1 MKAGKAHRI
10 PLSERA
16 LEILNQAWEIG
27 GQEGGLI
34 FPSARDVSKQ
44 MTPSALARV
53 LRRSSISETIHG
65 MRAAF
70 RSWAQEQTSASW
82 AACELSLAHSIGNA
96 TELAYARAEM
106 LEQRRALMEQWAAHC
121 AG

>member
-10 PLSERA
+10 PLSGRA

-82 AACELSLAHSIGNA
+82 AACELSLAHSIGNS